1 MVSETHP
8 GTNRQG
14 LILLALAA
22 GLAAASLGVARYE
35 QAPSDA
41 PAEPSA
47 LGSAGAAGA
56 DIAALRRTAEAAPD
70 DARAWGNL
78 AVAHAE
84 RGEFTAAVAA
94 FRRATMIDDSQPALW
109 SALGEAL
116 VMASEG
122 DPLPPA
128 ALDAFKK
135 ALALDPKDTRARY
148 FLAAKKDIDK
158 DHAGAIADW
167 LALLADTPRG
177 APWEADLL
185 RTIEQV
191 GKANGISVAS
201 RIAAV
206 NAKRPAGAPAA
217 AQRGPSADDAAAA
230 ASMTSAEQR
239 TMIEGMV
246 GQLEARLASE
256 AQNPEGWVMLM
267 RSRMALGEPA
277 KAKAALDA
285 AIRANPGQADALR
298 RQAEALGI
306 K

>member
-1 MVSETHP
+1 MASETHP

-14 LILLALAA
+14 WALLTLAA
-22 GLAAASLGVARYE
+22 LLAAASLGVARYE
-35 QAPSDA
+35 QASSSA
-41 PAEPSA
+41 PEAGVP
-47 LGSAGAAGA
+47 GSAGAAGA
-56 DIAALRRTAEAAPD
+56 DMAALRRTAEAAPD

-94 FRRATMIDDSQPALW
+94 FRRATMIDDSQAALW

-116 VMASEG
+116 VMASQS

-148 FLAAKKDIDK
+148 FLAVKKDLDK

-167 LALLADTPRG
+167 LALLADTPPG

-191 GKANGISVAS
+191 GKTNGIAVAS

-206 NAKRPAGAPAA
+206 NAKRPAGAPATA
-217 AQRGPSADDAAAA
+217 PRGPSADDAAAA

-256 AQNPEGWVMLM
+256 PRNPDGWVMLM

-277 KAKAALDA
+277 KAKAALEA
-285 AIRANPGQADALR
+285 AIRANPGEAGALR

-306 K
+306 Q

>member
-1 MVSETHP
+1 MASETHP

-14 LILLALAA
+14 WILLTLA
-22 GLAAASLGVARYE
+22 GLLAAASLGVARYE
-35 QAPSDA
+35 QAPAAA
-41 PAEPSA
+41 PEASA
-47 LGSAGAAGA
+47 PGSAGTGGA

-116 VMASEG
+116 VMTSES

-191 GKANGISVAS
+191 GKANGIAVAS
-201 RIAAV
+201 QIAAV

-217 AQRGPSADDAAAA
+217 GPRGPSADDAAAA

-256 AQNPEGWVMLM
+256 PQNPEGWVMLM
-267 RSRMALGEPA
+267 RSRMALGEAA
-277 KAKAALDA
+277 KAKAALEA
-285 AIRANPGQADALR
+285 AIRANPGEADALR